1 MNSDFPTILF
11 WGLAA
16 AIVFLNLRWSILSY
30 LLIAQID
37 MTVLAGLIDL
47 SASRIGIENAAKVI
61 VLPCILLWRI
71 GWIRSRHSGWP
82 LAAKIWAGLTIYSA
96 VSTMWTPYRLSALKM
111 TGYLCS
117 YAALAIV
124 FTSAWSRRWIT
135 ERALVVVAWCSMGF
149 AVIQTYLL
157 DDVFGTILL
166 GPNVRRFTTFSEPQG
181 FAAFL
186 ISILA
191 LLLCGGSSKFWTR
204 ITEVGLVLCIILT
217 GSRTTFVGTVLLFL
231 GASVLKLARKAH
243 KLEIKVILKRSL
255 MGVLP
260 GLLMVGFVAHYLPTN
275 RISELLSS
283 VTEREASVEDVGTL
297 AWRLLIYHEAADEL
311 SHRQLSKL
319 LVGSGTSSGWDVLLV
334 AVGSEYGFLMDP
346 NRAMHNE
353 FLRSFYEWGV
363 IGLSLLILF
372 LVEVLRVS
380 LRAFRTR
387 RSWQAAAFLSILP
400 AMLFSLAV
408 EPVLAGAGGPGGTG
422 YVLVLAALISS
433 VLELLREGNAK
444 CPARK
449 APRDGPA

>member
-1 MNSDFPTILF
+1 MNSDFPIILF

-16 AIVFLNLRWSILSY
+16 AIVFLNLRWSVLSY

-37 MTVLAGLIDL
+37 ITGLAGLTDL
-47 SASRIGIENAAKVI
+47 SPQRIGIENAVKII

-82 LAAKIWAGLTIYSA
+82 LAAEIWAGLTIYSA
-96 VSTMWTPYRLSALKM
+96 VSTIWTPYRLSALKM
-111 TGYLCS
+111 VGYLCCS
-117 YAALAIV
+117 AVLAIV
-124 FTSAWSRRWIT
+124 FTSAWSRRLIT

-157 DDVFGTILL
+157 DDICGTVT
-166 GPNVRRFTTFSEPQG
+166 GSTVHRFTTFSEPQG
-181 FAAFL
+181 FAEFL

-204 ITEVGLVLCIILT
+204 ITEVGLVWCIILT
-217 GSRTTFVGTVLLFL
+217 GSRTTFVGTIVLFL
-231 GASVLKLARKAH
+231 GASVLKLARKTH
-243 KLEIKVILKRSL
+243 KLDIKMILKRSL
-255 MGVLP
+255 IGVLP
-260 GLLMVGFVAHYLPTN
+260 GLLMVGFVAHYVPTN

-297 AWRLLIYHEAADEL
+297 AFRLLIYHEAADEL
-311 SHRQLSKL
+311 SQRNLSKL

-334 AVGSEYGFLMDP
+334 AVGSEYGFVMDP

-363 IGLSLLILF
+363 IGLCLLILF
-372 LVEVLRVS
+372 VVEVLRVS
-380 LRAFRTR
+380 LRAFRAR
-387 RSWQAAAFLSILP
+387 RSWQAAAFLSIFP
-400 AMLFSLAV
+400 AMLLSLNV

-433 VLELLREGNAK
+433 VLEAAEGENAK
-444 CPARK
+444 CPE
-449 APRDGPA
+449 